1 MDVSVQQ
8 KNDTTKN
15 SHQVSIVL
23 EDPSEKQPLDTSE
36 TVVVNDK
43 SVVN

>member
-8 KNDTTKN
+8 RNDTAKN
-15 SHQVSIVL
+15 SHEVSIAL
-23 EDPSEKQPLDTSE
+23 EDPSQKQPLDTSE
-36 TVVVNDK
+36 TVVNDK